1 MGSLKFDSLPEDVLI
16 QILLYK
22 PKIKQPKKEWRP
34 KKEWNSEM
42 RTLLSISHTNR
53 ALRRLALST
62 PCLWATL
69 GIIEI
74 GSPVY
79 DFNEDE
85 DLMEKARDE
94 GVLNLFRLWIERS
107 GEVPLN
113 YKIDIRGIT
122 PAANDLINLFFEQK
136 YRWRSAKVLFAEG
149 SSHLPIPSSGL
160 KNMPCLQKLSITS
173 LNDKFQLK
181 KDIDLSESTQL
192 RNLCLDRVNSSLW
205 RTVMD
210 TIHTQ
215 QLTELQLDLAPNART
230 RDISDP
236 YILTSLGSFSNLNVS
251 LSNSANPV
259 ISILTKYRMVLPSYS
274 QICVC

>member
-1 MGSLKFDSLPEDVLI
+1 MWHACTMLSLSLSISSQAWGASEWDDGNESRVAVITFLFCFVQLNHFHRSSRSSSVEMGSLKFDSLPEDVLI

-69 GIIEI
+69 TIEI
-74 GSPVY
+74 GL
-79 DFNEDE
+79 
-85 DLMEKARDE
+85 LMYYVNGDNDPEKARRVMRARNE
-94 GVLNLFRLWIERS
+94 GVLNLFRLWIERP

-160 KNMPCLQKLSITS
+160 KNMPCLQ
-173 LNDKFQLK
+173 
-181 KDIDLSESTQL
+181 
-192 RNLCLDRVNSSLW
+192 
-205 RTVMD
+205 
-210 TIHTQ
+210 
-215 QLTELQLDLAPNART
+215 EL
-230 RDISDP
+230 
-236 YILTSLGSFSNLNVS
+236 V
-251 LSNSANPV
+251 
-259 ISILTKYRMVLPSYS
+259 
-274 QICVC
+274 